1 MKNFKFTTT
10 FSSIIKSVIPEEKD
24 KYLAIA
30 SLADIGAYIPDV
42 DADKNIDLL
51 PVAFNAFVAN
61 RVNKNGDVVDTQTA
75 IEIAKSFANK
85 PINIEH
91 NRTRVIGVV
100 LTAGYSEFGTD
111 KPLSEEDIINTDTPF
126 NVTLGGVVWKVVNS
140 DVADRLEDSSDPTSD
155 NYLGISASWELG
167 FSDYD
172 LALTVGDEKNL
183 ENAEIIDDDD
193 QIDELKSNLRSLGGE
208 GVTDDGHN
216 VYRKVIG
223 NVVPLGIGL
232 TETPAADVIGVLV
245 KSDTEEIKL
254 VKNVKSADDKDA
266 KEISE
271 KTQNELKT
279 NLNKQNNISHS
290 KENNVKENKD
300 TSIMKIEKLS
310 DITNESLKEIEAS
323 QISDFIEDEL
333 KKASEQ
339 YLEEK
344 AKVDTALQAAEE
356 KSEALVKDQEQLKS
370 DLASV
375 SEELD
380 SLKAEK
386 IEREKQQLFSQRMAT
401 LDEKYALTDEDR
413 EVIASDIKELDEEAY
428 SAWESKMG
436 VLLSS
441 KEKQEEVVASLEEGQ
456 ALNPEKEL
464 EKMLS
469 KAMKMGLPL
478 KAVEALVNKL
488 WSSSNATQE
497 TAEASDEAKETET
510 EEASAEKTETEKP
523 QAEETKAEE
532 PVDTAEDVVDEAI
545 EAAEETT
552 ESVPVTSE
560 ASEPTVYEKYKN
572 AFSMEG
578 FEIKL

>member
-208 GVTDDGHN
+208 GVTDDGYN

-469 KAMKMGLPL
+469 KALQMGLPL
-478 KAVEALVNKL
+478 KNVKALVESIYN
-488 WSSSNATQE
+488 SSNATQE